1 MPLCNVKGEE
11 VSKKQKVRDIMVR
24 DVATVDGIATVHEA
38 LRIMREK
45 GIKSLL
51 VNRRNDQDAYGIVTL
66 YDIVNKVITQER
78 PLDMTNVFE
87 IMSKPLI
94 TVSEGLQVKY
104 AARLMSQFDVKRAVV
119 FEKGE
124 LTGIISM
131 QDIVYGMLDDMEE

>member
-1 MPLCNVKGEE
+1 M
-11 VSKKQKVRDIMVR
+11 SKKRKVRDIMIR
-24 DVATVDGIATVHEA
+24 EVATVDGIATVQEA
-38 LRIMREK
+38 LRIMRDK

-51 VNRRNDQDAYGIVTL
+51 VNRRNADDAYGIVTL

-78 PLDMTNVFE
+78 SLDMTNVFE

-119 FEKGE
+119 IDEGE
-124 LTGIISM
+124 IRGIVSM
-131 QDIVYGMLDDMEE
+131 QDIVYGILDELEE